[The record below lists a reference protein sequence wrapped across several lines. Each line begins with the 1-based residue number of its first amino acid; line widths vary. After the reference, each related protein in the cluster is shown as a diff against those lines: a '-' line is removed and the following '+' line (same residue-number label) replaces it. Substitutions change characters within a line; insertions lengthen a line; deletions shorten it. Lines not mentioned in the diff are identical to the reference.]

1 MILTALIAALE
12 AAFNAWLRLDPA
24 AQPHLQALQGRIIAL
39 HITGL
44 DIKLF
49 FIPTS
54 TGITLSMDY
63 QAEPDVTIKGSAMA
77 LSRLALSEDA
87 SKVLLES
94 DVQMEGDLS
103 TGQRFSEVLRS
114 VDIDWEELL
123 SHAVGDIVAHQMG
136 STARSTQGW
145 LKDSMQAMHLN
156 TREYLQEESRVLAA
170 EAELNYYLDSV
181 DALRADADRL
191 EARIQRLAKKA
202 ETE

>member
-12 AAFNAWLRLDPA
+12 AAFNAWLKLDPDA
-24 AQPHLQALQGRIIAL
+24 LPRLHSLQGRIIAL

-54 TGITLSMDY
+54 TGINISMDY

-87 SKVLLES
+87 GKALLES
-94 DVQMEGDLS
+94 GVKMEGDLS

-136 STARSTQGW
+136 EVARTTQGW
-145 LKDSMQAMHLN
+145 LKDSMQAMRLN
-156 TREYLQEESRVLAA
+156 TREYLQEESRVLPAD
-170 EAELNYYLDSV
+170 AELNYYLDAV
-181 DALRADADRL
+181 DTLRSDADRL

-202 ETE
+202 ESE